1 MLFIQFNDNWADEMD
16 VRGGKIMTEKEY
28 EKYITAAK
36 KAFEVNNYID
46 FWIGTNELID
56 YENFTDFINTLTIYS
71 ITEKEEDVLKRFNLE
86 NYGFF
91 PDYIFDEYY
100 EEEEE

>member
-71 ITEKEEDVLKRFNLE
+71 ITEKEENVLRRFNLE

>member
-28 EKYITAAK
+28 KEYITAAL
-36 KAFEVNNYID
+36 KAFEVNDYID
-46 FWIGTNELID
+46 FWIGTNESIV
-56 YENFTDFINTLTIYS
+56 YRNFTDFINTLTIYS
-71 ITEKEEDVLKRFNLE
+71 ITEKEEEVLKRLNLE
-86 NYGFF
+86 NYGIF

-100 EEEEE
+100 NEEE

>member
-1 MLFIQFNDNWADEMD
+1 MLFIQFNDNWADEID

-28 EKYITAAK
+28 EEYIAAAK
-36 KAFEVNNYID
+36 KAFEVNDYID
-46 FWIGTNELID
+46 FWIGTNESID
-56 YENFTDFINTLTIYS
+56 YTDFTDFINTLTVYS

-100 EEEEE
+100 EKEEE

>member
-28 EKYITAAK
+28 EEYITAAK
-36 KAFEVNNYID
+36 KAFEVNDYID
-46 FWIGTNELID
+46 FWIGTNESID
-56 YENFTDFINTLTIYS
+56 YGDFTDFINTLTIYS
-71 ITEKEEDVLKRFNLE
+71 ITEKEENVLRRFNLE

-91 PDYIFDEYY
+91 PDCIFDEYY
-100 EEEEE
+100 EKEEE

>member
-56 YENFTDFINTLTIYS
+56 YENVTDFINTLTIYS